1 MFHLVRVILSILV
14 LPSVVW
20 ASPGNYDEATKLLPQ
35 IWETKYPLP
44 YGKLLRKDPLNQ
56 GIRQIS
62 RKKGKYWVYNFEVF
76 MPKYERKGTTPVPK
90 EEGRNILVFF
100 FWNPGISEEPH
111 RIELGEPHEGK

>member
-1 MFHLVRVILSILV
+1 MLQLVCVLFSFLV
-14 LPSVVW
+14 LPSYLL
-20 ASPGNYDEATKLLPQ
+20 ASPGTYDEAAKLLPQ

-44 YGKLLRKDPLNQ
+44 YGKLLRKDPMGH

-76 MPKYERKGTTPVPK
+76 MPKYERKETVAVPK
-90 EEGRNILVFF
+90 ADGRNILVYF
-100 FWNPGISEEPH
+100 FWNPAITDEPH

>member
-1 MFHLVRVILSILV
+1 MLQLLRVIFTILV
-14 LPSVVW
+14 LPCFLW
-20 ASPGNYDEATKLLPQ
+20 ASPGNYEEASKLLPE

-44 YGKLLRKDPLNQ
+44 YGKLVRKDPLGQ

-76 MPKYERKGTTPVPK
+76 MPKYERKETTAVPK
-90 EEGRNILVFF
+90 AEGRNILVFF
-100 FWNPGISEEPH
+100 FWNPGISDEPY